1 MRNRKFAQAFLL
13 ATLASIGGLGCKTV
27 SLPNPLSSWTKVQ
40 ESKVAAPANMVCI
53 WTPDVLAKSGQ
64 APARG
69 LGGRIFFYDQNQKV
83 VPAEGQLIIYG
94 YDDSKPEHAT
104 DRVPDRK
111 FAFTPEQLKKHHS
124 ESQLGSSYSI
134 WVPWEKA
141 GGEAKQVTLVP
152 VFTSST
158 GRVVMGQPTVNILPG
173 PVGEGGLANIIRTR
187 QSSSLPTIQ
196 RVMHEDATSS
206 VELGSPS
213 EERFVDG
220 STPQMRTTTIDL
232 PESTIRRIP
241 RSSLGAG
248 QAGTPNGTL
257 LNSGSEQNPI
267 PALPG
272 TNRAYGTGQTLG
284 ANSLPG
290 SNDAAFTRELL
301 DRFEQFNANAMA
313 NNNARV
319 TAANDAR
326 VMNPTNQPTTNRLS
340 TPQPQDRFGRPKFP
354 APSGPTGQSG
364 PSHFPTQRFP
374 SESPFVP
381 PS

>member
-1 MRNRKFAQAFLL
+1 MSNRKFAQAFLL

-27 SLPNPLSSWTKVQ
+27 SLPNPLSSWTRIQ

-94 YDDSKPEHAT
+94 YDDSKPEHST

-124 ESQLGSSYSI
+124 ESQLGPSYSI

-152 VFTSST
+152 VFTSTT

-173 PVGEGGLANIIRTR
+173 PVGEGGLANVIRTR
-187 QSSSLPTIQ
+187 QSSSIPTIQ
-196 RVMHEDATSS
+196 RVTHEDAASS
-206 VELGSPS
+206 VELAASSEDGLTAGPS
-213 EERFVDG
+213 
-220 STPQMRTTTIDL
+220 PQMRTTTIDL
-232 PESTIRRIP
+232 PDAISRRMP
-241 RSSLGAG
+241 RSPLGASQAGPANGTIVNSGGEHDMIPAPTAAHGASGTRQLLGAG
-248 QAGTPNGTL
+248 SAP
-257 LNSGSEQNPI
+257 
-267 PALPG
+267 
-272 TNRAYGTGQTLG
+272 TG
-284 ANSLPG
+284 
-290 SNDAAFTRELL
+290 NDAAFTRELL
-301 DRFEQFNANAMA
+301 DRFEQFNANTMA
-313 NNNARV
+313 HNNARV
-319 TAANDAR
+319 SAANEAR
-326 VMNPTNQPTTNRLS
+326 VNPTSQPASNRLPN
-340 TPQPQDRFGRPKFP
+340 PQLQDRFGRPKFP
-354 APSGPTGQSG
+354 APGGPTGQSG
-364 PSHFPTQRFP
+364 PSHFPTQPFP
-374 SESPFVP
+374 SESPFAP